1 VSSDF
6 IGGGETLFNCKA
18 EKGSFRNSC
27 NLERSGLKMGSCRY
41 VYNCGCCVE
50 LQCLLLVDRD
60 AAGQE
65 VELIEP
71 IDELCY
77 IFAGWK

>member
-1 VSSDF
+1 
-6 IGGGETLFNCKA
+6 
-18 EKGSFRNSC
+18 
-27 NLERSGLKMGSCRY
+27 MGSCRY

-50 LQCLLLVDRD
+50 LQCSLLVDRD
-60 AAGQE
+60 AAGRV

-77 IFAGWK
+77 IFAGCKWDHVVIFAIAATAPCF